1 MGSDRQSIML
11 HENGKKHKE
20 NVERALTTKRINKQ
34 QEDQKQKF
42 LEDSLKQMER
52 VAHGNQRGGGVGPS
66 SLVPVPYNNQC
77 SRPPPPPPPYHNN
90 NHYQSP
96 PARAIDSSWSGRQN
110 SNYTSSQSVHPL
122 PYPSQTV
129 SSMNNFNANKQLQ
142 QQEKIDWQSQKVKR
156 EEINAEKRRGK
167 ERADDTDTDEDVDRQ
182 SFSKRCKFTIPPD
195 GGFYTY
201 NISNEE
207 DTLNNNESMVKNKT
221 NTTTYLEGTTFFG
234 LLCEEMPIE
243 IWSGPVSC
251 SSIEKRLPRNR
262 MQWKNAL
269 VVAVRNN
276 SKSVEVKDEGI
287 VADVSYLRNVDDAEE
302 TIEKNLPMHRIRIIL
317 GDDKMIPDTIEGCR
331 LLILGGEEIQVA
343 NDTNKDEAMEATGL
357 SQWSTVSIK
366 KTSVIQ
372 QSREE
377 KEKVREQR
385 RQLRVER
392 ETEQKRAEARRMEEA
407 KVSNADDSALGAY
420 DVWGKGL
427 YKGIDISNEVDHPVE
442 ETAKRLAT
450 EYESTIDGT
459 VSVKKI
465 SFKKRK
471 KKSSAGMVRR
481 KTSAD
486 DI

>member
-1 MGSDRQSIML
+1 
-11 HENGKKHKE
+11 
-20 NVERALTTKRINKQ
+20 
-34 QEDQKQKF
+34 
-42 LEDSLKQMER
+42 
-52 VAHGNQRGGGVGPS
+52 
-66 SLVPVPYNNQC
+66 
-77 SRPPPPPPPYHNN
+77 
-90 NHYQSP
+90 
-96 PARAIDSSWSGRQN
+96 
-110 SNYTSSQSVHPL
+110 
-122 PYPSQTV
+122 
-129 SSMNNFNANKQLQ
+129 
-142 QQEKIDWQSQKVKR
+142 
-156 EEINAEKRRGK
+156 
-167 ERADDTDTDEDVDRQ
+167 
-182 SFSKRCKFTIPPD
+182 
-195 GGFYTY
+195 
-201 NISNEE
+201 
-207 DTLNNNESMVKNKT
+207 
-221 NTTTYLEGTTFFG
+221 
-234 LLCEEMPIE
+234 
-243 IWSGPVSC
+243 
-251 SSIEKRLPRNR
+251 
-262 MQWKNAL
+262 
-269 VVAVRNN
+269 
-276 SKSVEVKDEGI
+276 
-287 VADVSYLRNVDDAEE
+287 
-302 TIEKNLPMHRIRIIL
+302 
-317 GDDKMIPDTIEGCR
+317 MIPDTIEGCR

-343 NDTNKDEAMEATGL
+343 NDTNKNEAMEATGL

-427 YKGIDISNEVDHPVE
+427 YKGVDISNEVDHPVE
-442 ETAKRLAT
+442 ETAKRLTT